1 MAIVPA
7 SELKTAL
14 VVGGSPPPSTVTAR
28 SAALMRMLPGEV
40 GMPRRMLMPTCT
52 GIDRKGKLRR
62 FGKAKE
68 PVLADAQQMGF
79 EVIQADLAD
88 LRLDTA
94 GRLLAAD
101 VPIDIVMLQWDS
113 IRIVDDGGG
122 LAALQSADGAGTVE
136 LVGRTESALISS
148 KTVLAWLH
156 EDCEAGLL
164 TPADSDLVR
173 AHVSWTACLGLDT
186 DPAVHEKKLRIT
198 TSERARLVAKPAI
211 GRSGSGV
218 RFGSQTSE
226 QDWLSVLVDASPE
239 SPMVLQQRVQ
249 SDRITMPFRDL
260 ESGELVTAQVPS
272 VSARS

>member
-1 MAIVPA
+1 
-7 SELKTAL
+7 
-14 VVGGSPPPSTVTAR
+14 
-28 SAALMRMLPGEV
+28 
-40 GMPRRMLMPTCT
+40 
-52 GIDRKGKLRR
+52 
-62 FGKAKE
+62 
-68 PVLADAQQMGF
+68 
-79 EVIQADLAD
+79 
-88 LRLDTA
+88 
-94 GRLLAAD
+94 
-101 VPIDIVMLQWDS
+101 
-113 IRIVDDGGG
+113 
-122 LAALQSADGAGTVE
+122 
-136 LVGRTESALISS
+136 
-148 KTVLAWLH
+148 
-156 EDCEAGLL
+156 
-164 TPADSDLVR
+164 
-173 AHVSWTACLGLDT
+173 LGLDT